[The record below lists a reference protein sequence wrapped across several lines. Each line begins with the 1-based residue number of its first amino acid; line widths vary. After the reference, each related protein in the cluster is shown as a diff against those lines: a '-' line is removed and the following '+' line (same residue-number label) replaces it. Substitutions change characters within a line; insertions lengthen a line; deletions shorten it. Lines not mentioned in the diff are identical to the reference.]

1 MINLFMN
8 LLSNPLSILLST
20 LLLINS
26 LSSKGQYLEPI
37 KTDHKLKTQLDTIVN
52 RCVVD
57 YLSNNNTFSVSI

>member
-26 LSSKGQYLEPI
+26 LPSKGQYLEPI
-37 KTDHKLKTQLDTIVN
+37 KKDHKLKTQLDTIVN

-57 YLSNNNTFSVSI
+57 YLSNNNTFSVFI